1 MVLFK
6 KKEIEKGAIISNDE
20 DVHWHINN
28 QSDNNRYVI
37 VRSKF
42 TDFNNSKFL
51 DRVNTLIKNNYKP
64 QGGVSSGDGYT
75 FQALY
80 RDK

>member
-1 MVLFK
+1 M
-6 KKEIEKGAIISNDE
+6 IQD
-20 DVHWHINN
+20 D
-28 QSDNNRYVI
+28 DNKYVI

-51 DRVNTLIKNNYKP
+51 DRVNALIKNGYQP

-80 RDK
+80 RENWPPIKELLWFAG

>member
-6 KKEIEKGAIISNDE
+6 KKAIEKGAIINSDE
-20 DVHWHINN
+20 DLQWHINN
-28 QSDNNRYVI
+28 QDDKNRYVI

-51 DRVNTLIKNNYKP
+51 DRVNTLINNNYKP
-64 QGGVSSGDGYT
+64 QGGISSGDGYT

-80 RDK
+80 RNK